1 MQIPQSKFVVGID
14 AGSTAIKL
22 VLYNGVNRGQWL
34 CQAGWNPPEETRKLL
49 AAAMRQWRIQDANI
63 GLIYG
68 TGYGRISLPYLNKA
82 ITEITCHARGAAFLH
97 PGARTVI
104 DIGGQD
110 AKAINLDIKG
120 SVSDFVMNDKC
131 AAGTGRF
138 LQVMAHALGLNLA
151 ELATQSM
158 SLETACRINA
168 MCTVFAETE
177 VIGLINQGHS
187 PAVIMAGI
195 YQSIA
200 KRVSVMAARIN
211 PRAPIVFSGG
221 VAQHATM
228 RGALEAELK
237 SPIHV
242 SDAAIYTGAIGAA
255 LLAWEDLT
263 KLKH

>member
-1 MQIPQSKFVVGID
+1 MQIQQLKFVAGID

-22 VLYNGVNRGQWL
+22 VLYDGVHMGHWL
-34 CQAGWNPPEETRKLL
+34 CQAGWNPSEETHKLL
-49 AAAMRQWRIQDANI
+49 AMAMREWQIQGADI

-68 TGYGRISLPYLNKA
+68 TGYGRICLPYLNKA
-82 ITEITCHARGAAFLH
+82 ITEITCHACGAAFLH

-110 AKAINLDIKG
+110 AKAINLDIHG

-158 SLETACRINA
+158 SLETACKINA
-168 MCTVFAETE
+168 MCTVFAESE

-187 PAVIMAGI
+187 PSMIMAGI

-211 PRAPIVFSGG
+211 LRAPIVFSGG

-228 RGALEAELK
+228 REALEAELK

-255 LLAWEDLT
+255 RLAWEDMA
-263 KLKH
+263 KLKK